1 MHYLELALLGSFE
14 VRLSGQRVKGLT
26 SEKMRA
32 LLAYL
37 AVEADRPH
45 TREQLAELL
54 WPDRPPGI
62 AAQNLRQSLTR
73 LQRLLP
79 QPSALQPFLLI
90 TRHTVQFNLAS
101 DVWLD
106 TAAFETA
113 RAACQQHAHKRLDQ
127 CRQCAPQLD
136 TLANLYRGEFLAD
149 LIADSAPFEEWSVL
163 KREWYRREALHALD
177 HLTRRLDWQGR
188 YEQAYQLAWRQ
199 VEIDPLREEAHAQV
213 IRSLTLSGRPREAL
227 LQYENLR
234 QLLHTE
240 LNVEPADDTTLLMEQ
255 IRDGSLLQAAHTSAQ
270 RHNLPRQFSPLI
282 GREAELAQL
291 DDWLDDEACA
301 LLTIWG
307 PGGVGKTRLAI
318 EVARRR
324 VSRYRDG
331 VTYVPLAAV
340 TQPDRLIAAMAAS
353 LGATFAGQ
361 LDPQQ
366 QLLNYLRNKELLL
379 VLNNF
384 EQLIA
389 GVDVVAAILEHA
401 PGVKIIV
408 TSREALKL
416 RAEWLYQLNG
426 LTVDGRDD
434 SAAVQLFV
442 QTAQRARRDF
452 DYTRANAAA
461 ILRLCRLVDGLPLA
475 IELAAAQVRDH
486 TCAEIAA
493 AVEQNLD
500 VLSTSLRD
508 VPERQRNLRA
518 LFEYS
523 WALLQPI
530 ERGALMSLS
539 LFRSGASSNAAA
551 QVAQAAPK
559 TLSAL
564 VDQSLLHR
572 SDGDRYEMHELVRQY
587 AAEKLAETAGDYA
600 AAQRRFVAYFA
611 AWTQQRES
619 ELRDRRQA
627 TALLLIEPE
636 IENLRTA
643 WEWSIAAGDEAAIDQ
658 LMTGLFRFFRLRS
671 WFVQGDQTIALVIDW
686 LGPQAPT
693 AARRILLGRALT
705 WRGVF
710 AYSLARL
717 SEARAALVE
726 SCELL
731 KRDED
736 RSLRAAALSH
746 LCHVAA
752 HLGQHADAER
762 YGRESLELFRA
773 AQDRSGEAMAA
784 LNLGNVF
791 KDRGDFEQGRQ
802 FYQRSLELQG
812 DNGDPRATA
821 ATLNNLGTIA
831 QQTGAYAEAKNLYAR
846 AAQNYR
852 ELADRYGQALTLTNL
867 GIIADI
873 QGDYPEAIRLYQ
885 SSLELRR
892 EIGERLGMSYSYSNL
907 GFVAYE
913 QGEYVKARRLLQQGL
928 DLKIECGERRTLASS
943 YFDLGLVAIE
953 LGEYAEAERQLQL
966 ALRGALAVQS
976 ALQAME
982 ILSGVAA
989 LWLRT
994 NQFEAALLADI
1005 FALVIEHPATSQ
1017 EVREKTQR
1025 LRAEWLTYQPG
1036 RAPATHDSD
1045 RSWEDIAPAVLDRLH
1060 HQIR

>member
-1 MHYLELALLGSFE
+1 M
-14 VRLSGQRVKGLT
+14 
-26 SEKMRA
+26 
-32 LLAYL
+32 
-37 AVEADRPH
+37 EADRAHP
-45 TREQLAELL
+45 REQLAELL

-79 QPSALQPFLLI
+79 QPSALQPFLMI
-90 TRHTVQFNLAS
+90 TRHTVQFNTAS

-113 RAACQQHAHKRLDQ
+113 RAACQLHAHKRLDQ

-136 TLANLYRGEFLAD
+136 TLADLYRGEFLAD
-149 LIADSAPFEEWSVL
+149 LIADSAPFEEWVVL
-163 KREWYRREALHALD
+163 KREWYRREALYALD
-177 HLTRRLDWQGR
+177 HLTRRLEWQGR
-188 YEQAYQLAWRQ
+188 YEQAYQYAWRQ
-199 VEIDPLREEAHAQV
+199 VEIDPLREEAHMQV
-213 IRSLTLSGRPREAL
+213 MRSLALSGRSHEAL

-234 QLLHTE
+234 QVLHTE
-240 LNVEPADDTTLLMEQ
+240 LNVEPADDTTTLVEH
-255 IRDGSLLQAAHTSAQ
+255 IRDGSLLQAARTSAQ

-307 PGGVGKTRLAI
+307 PGGMGKTRLAI
-318 EVARRR
+318 EAARRR

-331 VTYVPLAAV
+331 VAYVPLAAV
-340 TQPDRLIAAMAAS
+340 TAPDRLIAAIAAS
-353 LGATFAGQ
+353 LGASFAGR

-366 QLLNYLRNKELLL
+366 QLLNYLRDKELLL

-426 LTVDGRDD
+426 LPVDERND
-434 SAAVQLFV
+434 SPAVQLFI
-442 QTAQRARRDF
+442 QTAQRVRRDF
-452 DYTRANAAA
+452 EYMLANSAA

-475 IELAAAQVRDH
+475 IELAASQVRDH
-486 TCAEIAA
+486 TCAEIVA

-518 LFEYS
+518 LFAYS
-523 WALLQPI
+523 WNLLQPL
-530 ERGALMSLS
+530 EREALMALS
-539 LFRSGASSNAAA
+539 LFRGGATAEAAA
-551 QVAQAAPK
+551 EVAHATPE

-564 VDQSLLHR
+564 IDQSLLRR
-572 SDGDRYEMHELVRQY
+572 SDADRYEMHELVRQY

-600 AAQRRFVAYFA
+600 AAQRRFSAYFA
-611 AWTQQRES
+611 TWAQQRES
-619 ELRDRRQA
+619 ELRDRRQT
-627 TALLLIEPE
+627 TALQLIEPE

-643 WEWSIAAGDEAAIDQ
+643 WEWSIAAGDEAAIDH

-671 WFVQGDQTIALVIDW
+671 WFVQGDQTSALVINW
-686 LGPQAPT
+686 LRPQAST
-693 AARRILLGRALT
+693 AARRTLLGRALT

-710 AYSLARL
+710 AYSLAWL
-717 SEARAALVE
+717 SEAREALVE
-726 SCELL
+726 SCDLL
-731 KRDED
+731 NRDED
-736 RSLRAAALSH
+736 RSLRAAALGH

-752 HLGQHADAER
+752 QLGQHTDAEQF
-762 YGRESLELFRA
+762 GRESLELFRA
-773 AQDRSGEAMAA
+773 VQDRSGEAMAA

-802 FYQRSLELQG
+802 FYQRSLDLQG
-812 DNGDPRATA
+812 EDGDPRATA
-821 ATLNNLGTIA
+821 ATLNNLGMIA
-831 QQTGAYAEAKNLYAR
+831 QQIGEYAEARNLYAR

-885 SSLELRR
+885 SGLELRQ
-892 EIGERLGMSYSYSNL
+892 EIGERLGLAYSYANL
-907 GFVAYE
+907 GYVAYE
-913 QGEYVKARRLLQQGL
+913 QGEYLKARRLLQQGL
-928 DLKIECGERRTLASS
+928 DLKLECGERRTLASS
-943 YFDLGLVAIE
+943 YFDLGMVALE
-953 LGEYAEAERQLQL
+953 LGDYAEAERQL
-966 ALRGALAVQS
+966 
-976 ALQAME
+976 
-982 ILSGVAA
+982 
-989 LWLRT
+989 
-994 NQFEAALLADI
+994 
-1005 FALVIEHPATSQ
+1005 H
-1017 EVREKTQR
+1017 
-1025 LRAEWLTYQPG
+1025 
-1036 RAPATHDSD
+1036 
-1045 RSWEDIAPAVLDRLH
+1045 
-1060 HQIR
+1060 